1 MASLCLRVS
10 VARGLRNMRGGSFRT
25 RRSTVYRAAL
35 VVVGLVAAGGWI
47 DAA

>member
-1 MASLCLRVS
+1 MPGPKGP
-10 VARGLRNMRGGSFRT
+10 GLRRFAIGRVLSDPPFE
-25 RRSTVYRAAL
+25 VYRAAL